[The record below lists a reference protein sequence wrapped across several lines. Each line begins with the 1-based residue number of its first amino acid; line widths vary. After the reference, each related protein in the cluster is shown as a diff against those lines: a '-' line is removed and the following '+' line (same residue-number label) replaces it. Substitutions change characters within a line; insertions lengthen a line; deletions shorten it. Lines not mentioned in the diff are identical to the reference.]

1 MSKIKY
7 AVSQPCKKASDSA
20 ANVDLETPL
29 ILHEFRATSH
39 ELLFL
44 SDKKT
49 MLSLKATIL

>member
-7 AVSQPCKKASDSA
+7 AVSQLCKKASDSA
-20 ANVDLETPL
+20 ANVYLETPL